1 MSSPTIF
8 LSLFAVSSPLPG
20 EEALAEAECQAAR
33 EYIVAMSQDWATS
46 VITGDFRS
54 CESYFGDDFQGT
66 DMDGKRYGKTELF
79 SDGPLEGYVSNHVN
93 QVDVRFFGQSAIA
106 YGDETLTHTDGSQVT
121 LVWTDVWVHRDGS
134 WQLVAAQ
141 DVYQG
146 GTGP

>member
-54 CESYFGDDFQGT
+54 CESYFGDDF
-66 DMDGKRYGKTELF
+66 
-79 SDGPLEGYVSNHVN
+79 
-93 QVDVRFFGQSAIA
+93 
-106 YGDETLTHTDGSQVT
+106 
-121 LVWTDVWVHRDGS
+121 
-134 WQLVAAQ
+134 
-141 DVYQG
+141 
-146 GTGP
+146 